1 MAIQSYRLGPGTL
14 TLGTGP
20 LAVSGQIT
28 NCRVEAAEVVTP
40 GTAIAVLT
48 GEELA
53 ASDKIEHNWTLAG
66 TLLQDLLDAGVVDW
80 SWTNKGTPQPF
91 EFVPNT
97 PLGRGVTGT
106 TFPIPITIG
115 GAVTGTPDKPGDPA
129 TSDFSW
135 RCQNGVDEPVFG
147 DA

>member
-28 NCRVEAAEVVTP
+28 NCRVEAAETVTP
-40 GTAIAVLT
+40 GTAIPVLT

-53 ASDKIEHNWTLAG
+53 ASDKIEHTWTLAG

-97 PLGRGVTGT
+97 PLGRGVTGL

-135 RCQNGVDEPVFG
+135 RCKNGVDEPVFG